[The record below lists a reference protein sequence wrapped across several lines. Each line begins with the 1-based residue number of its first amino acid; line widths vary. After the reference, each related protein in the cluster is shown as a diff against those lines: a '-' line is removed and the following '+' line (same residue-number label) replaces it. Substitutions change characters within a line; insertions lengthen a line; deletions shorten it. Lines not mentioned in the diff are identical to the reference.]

1 MFNPMLSQP
10 LAFFIDLLYN
20 IYGRCSILV
29 IASFKDGE
37 VIASKGISMKFLV
50 QALVAQT
57 GACAGS

>member
-1 MFNPMLSQP
+1 MLSQP

-29 IASFKDGE
+29 RVNLKDDE
-37 VIASKGISMKFLV
+37 EMASKGTSMKFLV